1 MEKEKENRCRC
12 RCTTLAYL
20 TEPVPIYDCHRPVA
34 SWQFWVASCQLPV
47 PMADKWSSV
56 DLFVN
61 LYWTGFFSWLFMSFS
76 CILWHFQHM
85 LCHNKKPHLTLFSPL
100 SLSLCS
106 PLCRII
112 NAVILCIFNSITSAL
127 PHWKWTSLSHS
138 FCLCVSDRG
147 PSSSC
152 RSLIHFVA
160 LCDSLGPSLGFCRVL
175 RLIKRNCFIGEIYI
189 QSIMLAMSPDVSPLG
204 FLIHY
209 AKDLKTSSSLS
220 LSPLSEH
227 HFMLVDSYRTKCLP
241 E

>member
-1 MEKEKENRCRC
+1 
-12 RCTTLAYL
+12 
-20 TEPVPIYDCHRPVA
+20 
-34 SWQFWVASCQLPV
+34 
-47 PMADKWSSV
+47 MADKWSSV

-85 LCHNKKPHLTLFSPL
+85 LCHNKKPHLTLFFPL
-100 SLSLCS
+100 SLTLCS
-106 PLCRII
+106 PLYRII

-127 PHWKWTSLSHS
+127 PHWKWTSPVPDLSLSH
-138 FCLCVSDRG
+138 CVSDRG

-160 LCDSLGPSLGFCRVL
+160 LCDSLGLSLGFCRVL

-209 AKDLKTSSSLS
+209 ARDLKTLSSLS
-220 LSPLSEH
+220 LKRASFHAGRFLSNKVFNGIRERKKRGRQTKRS
-227 HFMLVDSYRTKCLP
+227 HFLAAAISTS
-241 E
+241 

>member
-1 MEKEKENRCRC
+1 
-12 RCTTLAYL
+12 
-20 TEPVPIYDCHRPVA
+20 
-34 SWQFWVASCQLPV
+34 
-47 PMADKWSSV
+47 MADKWSGV

-61 LYWTGFFSWLFMSFS
+61 LYWTGFFSCLFMSFHVFQ
-76 CILWHFQHM
+76 LHFMAFSAYALPQQKTTFNSF
-85 LCHNKKPHLTLFSPL
+85 LSPL
-100 SLSLCS
+100 PYPLFPS
-106 PLCRII
+106 PPSRII

-138 FCLCVSDRG
+138 LSLCVSDRG

-160 LCDSLGPSLGFCRVL
+160 LCDSLGLSLGFCRVL

-220 LSPLSEH
+220 LS
-227 HFMLVDSYRTKCLP
+227 LP
-241 E
+241 KASIVSCW